1 MEKWSLRD
9 RNRIVTGETMIRG
22 DKIPEGRYH
31 LVVHCACFCGNRM
44 LIQKRQPFK
53 EGWSGK
59 WDITVGGS
67 AIEGEDS
74 STAIQRELEE
84 EVGIYHVFT
93 GIPAMTVSFGRG
105 FDDIWIIER
114 DDIDITAL
122 TLQESEVEKVA
133 WATKDE
139 ILEMIR
145 TKEFISYAPAFI
157 EMLYHL
163 KEHVSLHTEE
173 KG

>member
-9 RNRIVTGETMIRG
+9 RNKIMTGESMNRG

-31 LVVHCACFCGNRM
+31 LVVHCALFCGDRM

-53 EGWSGK
+53 EGWPGK

-67 AIEGEDS
+67 AVFGEDS
-74 STAIQRELEE
+74 ATAIERELQE
-84 EVGIYHVFT
+84 EVGIHHVFT
-93 GIPAMTVSFGRG
+93 GIPNMTVSFGAG
-105 FDDIWIIER
+105 FDDIWIIKR
-114 DDIDITAL
+114 DDIDITKL
-122 TLQESEVEKVA
+122 KLQESEVEKVQ
-133 WATKDE
+133 WATKDK

-145 TKEFISYAPAFI
+145 TEEFIPYTPTFI

-163 KEHVSLHTEE
+163 KDHTGLHN
-173 KG
+173 K